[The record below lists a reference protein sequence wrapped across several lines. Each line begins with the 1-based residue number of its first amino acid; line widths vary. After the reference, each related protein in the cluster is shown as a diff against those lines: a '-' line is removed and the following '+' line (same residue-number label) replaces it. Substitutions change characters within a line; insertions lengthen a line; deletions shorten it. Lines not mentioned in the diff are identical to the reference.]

1 MNIQS
6 VTIRKAKPEDA
17 RARESLNVR
26 VWTDAYRH
34 IFPEEVFLEKENRLE
49 EKI

>member
-1 MNIQS
+1 MNIHS

-17 RARESLNVR
+17 RAWESLNVR